1 MDILMRLSKSDQI
14 FLPFLAIENHVIRIS
29 FFFSHAPLLAKYQ
42 VERPVLM
49 T

>member
-29 FFFSHAPLLAKYQ
+29 FFFPAHHF
-42 VERPVLM
+42 
-49 T
+49 